1 MRQLGIQINNIDNFI
16 YTIIIKL
23 EKNTNSNILIIKE

>member
-16 YTIIIKL
+16 YTIIIKR
-23 EKNTNSNILIIKE
+23 EKNTNSNIIIIKE